1 MTKSKSKSN
10 DKIKKRTTHQ
20 KFHEKKE
27 IVIETETDERKGE
40 TDKVRRCSEKV
51 YENNSN
57 DYKNIYFEV

>member
-27 IVIETETDERKGE
+27 IVIETDDRKDE
-40 TDKVRRCSEKV
+40 TDKVRRGS
-51 YENNSN
+51 
-57 DYKNIYFEV
+57 